1 MVSEADTGSRGM
13 RSTWAILAITGLG
26 AFIAALDQTVVVT
39 ALPSVMLDLKIP
51 ITELDRVSWII
62 TAYLLGYTVAMPL
75 IGRLGDVYGY
85 PRVYQVSLI
94 VFCIGTSL
102 VAVAPNF
109 EWMIGARVIQAIGGG
124 GTVPIGMA
132 LATAL
137 VPPERRALA
146 LGVVGGAAEAGSMLG
161 PAYGGAIVELSS
173 WRWIFWLNVPQAAV
187 VFAAIMWLPG
197 SQLIPRRRKHPHPNP
212 PPQGGGITSSPPQRG
227 GITSSPPQRGG
238 ITSSPPQRGG
248 IEGGERPRV
257 DYIGGAL
264 LVAVLLLLSLALSRK
279 DLFTLDSPI
288 PFVLAASGLGMFG
301 MLLVVERRIW
311 QPLLA
316 HIFLRSWNFIVS
328 NITQALVGVSL
339 ILAMVTVPLTA
350 DTVMQKEP
358 FTGAM
363 WLLRMTGVI
372 PLASVAGGWL
382 LPRLGART
390 LTVSGLLM
398 VAAGLFLCSRWELG
412 VDDPELTLQLLLA
425 GVGFGLVIAPIL
437 HRALSAV
444 GEGYRATG
452 ASLVTVSRMMG
463 MTLGLAAMSAW
474 GVEHFQVLT
483 SGLEFPIL
491 QPGETSEAHAAR
503 LEQYS
508 ADLNTAGLTVF
519 RNFFRAAAI
528 ISLAAIPFALLP
540 ERRERAD

>member
-1 MVSEADTGSRGM
+1 MAKDSAPSPGGL

-62 TAYLLGYTVAMPL
+62 TSYLLGYTVAMPL

-85 PRVYQVSLI
+85 PRVYQASLI
-94 VFCIGTSL
+94 VFCIGTIL

-132 LATAL
+132 LATTLA
-137 VPPERRALA
+137 PPERRALA

-161 PAYGGAIVELSS
+161 PAYGGAIVELSG

-187 VFAAIMWLPG
+187 VFAALMWLPG
-197 SQLIPRRRKHPHPNP
+197 AMLIPLRRGRPHSDPLP
-212 PPQGGGITSSPPQRG
+212 
-227 GITSSPPQRGG
+227 
-238 ITSSPPQRGG
+238 
-248 IEGGERPRV
+248 EGEGTARV
-257 DYIGGAL
+257 DYLGGAL
-264 LVAVLLLLSLALSRK
+264 LVAALLLLSLALSRK

-288 PFVLAASGLGMFG
+288 PFVLAASGLGLFG
-301 MLLVVERRIW
+301 MLVMVERRIW

-316 HIFLRSWNFIVS
+316 RVFLRSWSFIVS
-328 NITQALVGVSL
+328 NLTQALVGVSL

-382 LPRLGART
+382 LSYNLRSGRGAALLGART
-390 LTVSGLLM
+390 LTVAGLLM

-425 GVGFGLVIAPIL
+425 GSGFGLVIAPIL

-444 GEGYRATG
+444 GGDYRATG

-491 QPGETSEAHAAR
+491 QPGESSGAHAAR

-519 RNFFRAAAI
+519 RNFFRAGAI
-528 ISLAAIPFALLP
+528 VALAAVPFALLP
-540 ERRERAD
+540 ERLGRSDDSSL

>member
-1 MVSEADTGSRGM
+1 M
-13 RSTWAILAITGLG
+13 
-26 AFIAALDQTVVVT
+26 
-39 ALPSVMLDLKIP
+39 PSVMLDLKIP
-51 ITELDRVSWII
+51 ITELDRISWII
-62 TAYLLGYTVAMPL
+62 TSYLLGYTVGMPL

-85 PRVYQVSLI
+85 VRVYQASLI

-102 VAVAPNF
+102 VAVAPHF

-132 LATAL
+132 LATTL

-161 PAYGGAIVELSS
+161 PAYGGAIVEFSN
-173 WRWIFWLNVPQAAV
+173 WRWIFWLNVPQSAV
-187 VFAAIMWLPG
+187 VFVALMWLPG
-197 SQLIPRRRKHPHPNP
+197 SQLIPLG
-212 PPQGGGITSSPPQRG
+212 QGKSRTTAIRG
-227 GITSSPPQRGG
+227 DAKD
-238 ITSSPPQRGG
+238 
-248 IEGGERPRV
+248 GGEARV
-257 DYIGGAL
+257 DYLGGAL
-264 LVAVLLLLSLALSRK
+264 LIAALLLLSLALSRK
-279 DLFTLDSPI
+279 DLFTLESPV
-288 PFVLAASGLGMFG
+288 PFVLAASGLGLFG
-301 MLLVVERRIW
+301 MLLVVERRVW

-316 HIFLRSWNFIVS
+316 QVLLRSWNFIVS

-339 ILAMVTVPLTA
+339 ILAMITVPLTA

-390 LTVSGLLM
+390 LTVAGLLM
-398 VAAGLFLCSRWELG
+398 VAVGLILCSRWELG

-444 GEGYRATG
+444 GDDYRATG

-483 SGLEFPIL
+483 SGLEFPVL
-491 QPGETSEAHAAR
+491 QPDESSVALATR

-528 ISLAAIPFALLP
+528 ISLAAIPFALVQF
-540 ERRERAD
+540 REKATEE

>member
-1 MVSEADTGSRGM
+1 MVADTGTESRGM
-13 RSTWAILAITGLG
+13 RSTWAILTITGLG

-85 PRVYQVSLI
+85 PRVYQASLI

-132 LATAL
+132 LAVSL
-137 VPPERRALA
+137 VPPERRGLA

-197 SQLIPRRRKHPHPNP
+197 SQLIPLRRGRPHPNP
-212 PPQGGGITSSPPQRG
+212 LP
-227 GITSSPPQRGG
+227 
-238 ITSSPPQRGG
+238 
-248 IEGGERPRV
+248 EGEGTARV

-264 LVAVLLLLSLALSRK
+264 LIAALLLLALALSRK

-288 PFVLAASGLGMFG
+288 PFVLAASGLGVFG
-301 MLLVVERRIW
+301 MLLLVERRIW

-316 HIFLRSWNFIVS
+316 QVFLRSWNFIVS

-372 PLASVAGGWL
+372 PLASVLGGWL
-382 LPRLGART
+382 LPRLGPRP
-390 LTVSGLLM
+390 LTVAGLLM

-444 GEGYRATG
+444 GEDYRATG

-491 QPGETSEAHAAR
+491 QPGETSEAHAVR
-503 LEQYS
+503 LEQYT
-508 ADLNTAGLTVF
+508 ADINTAGLTVF

-528 ISLAAIPFALLP
+528 IALAAIPFALLP
-540 ERRERAD
+540 ERRER